1 VLIVVNC
8 KHGVLVVNFAVAPA
22 HGAAEK
28 TWGILQSAIKEI
40 HNQNASGLSFEE
52 LYR

>member
-1 VLIVVNC
+1 VHLCCNR
-8 KHGVLVVNFAVAPA
+8 KHGVLVVNFAVASA